1 MLANLFSLHNSL
13 IHVVINILYRFNL
26 IKVMDDCSWM
36 YRDSPK
42 GLIKMDYCNGIQG
55 FINHVLFNP

>member
-1 MLANLFSLHNSL
+1 
-13 IHVVINILYRFNL
+13 
-26 IKVMDDCSWM
+26 MDDCSWM

-42 GLIKMDYCNGIQG
+42 GLIKMDYCNEIQG